1 MQFYKFETSFLQNSI
16 VVSYNYANAITIGFH
31 TLATLYIHL
40 PYTALQGR
48 SDSVYLAGGLVER
61 GKAPYEG
68 GGGEIS

>member
-31 TLATLYIHL
+31 